1 MEGSVDSE
9 IDNGKY
15 VRRFRLQEGMDED
28 DEEQVGEAIAQY
40 VEAFDMG
47 LKAYFSRQG
56 DGDEAR
62 AEMERSYLRSLKE
75 GLLII

>member
-1 MEGSVDSE
+1 
-9 IDNGKY
+9 
-15 VRRFRLQEGMDED
+15 MDED

-40 VEAFDMG
+40 VEAFDTG

-75 GLLII
+75 GLLVI